1 MIEPQLPV
9 AMLQGCDA
17 SHRASNLDTHLTH
30 GCIQL
35 FRQFSRVRKGRAELA
50 EHGIRTFQPLSEGAL
65 RTLAETV
72 A

>member
-1 MIEPQLPV
+1 MIEQRLPI

-17 SHRASNLDTHLTH
+17 PHRASNLDTHLTH

-35 FRQFSRVRKGRAELA
+35 FCHFPSVREGCAGLA
-50 EHGIRTFQPLSEGAL
+50 DHGTRTFQPLSEGAL